1 MREQAIQAWI
11 AAAVTILLLPLS
23 AAALTAAD
31 SFDYGDGTELTGSG
45 SAGGGWGGP
54 WYLGGGSGRVS
65 FSNFAGVAVG
75 GPTTSTRE
83 NKRDFAT
90 PLSITA
96 GDPTIWLSFDLKVD
110 FDGTI
115 GNSQDTA
122 GLEGAGV
129 YGRLNDPGGNLKWSL
144 FHTLTPPY
152 YDFSTV
158 DVPDDVW
165 SSVCVKLE
173 PTGDGVATYT
183 LWVDPDYGMPD
194 DDPGQV
200 APLLTGTMDLGNTS
214 IPNVVLYS
222 TYYDSG
228 NVRSTDNLRVS
239 TDSSPFSTE
248 PIAVT
253 AVNVSDVF
261 ALAFD
266 SDDGTSY
273 RLQCT
278 TNVQQGTW
286 TDLNIVIEG
295 TGGQELAFDPTYS
308 TQKLY
313 RVSVAQ

>member
-1 MREQAIQAWI
+1 M
-11 AAAVTILLLPLS
+11 AVTVFLLPLL
-23 AAALTAAD
+23 AAATTMTD
-31 SFDYGDGTELTGSG
+31 SFDYGDGTDLTGSG
-45 SAGGGWGGP
+45 SAGGGWAGP
-54 WYLGGGSGRVS
+54 WYLGSGSGRVS
-65 FSNFAGVAVG
+65 FQNSGGVSMG

-165 SSVCVKLE
+165 SHVCVKLQ
-173 PTGDGVATYT
+173 PTGDGVADYSM
-183 LWVDPDYGMPD
+183 WVDPNYGLLE

-200 APLLTGTMDLGNTS
+200 DPLLTGVMDLGNTS

-228 NVRSTDNLRVS
+228 NIRSTDNLRVS
-239 TDSSPFSTE
+239 TDSSLFIPEPSTVLLMLCGWVLL
-248 PIAVT
+248 I
-253 AVNVSDVF
+253 
-261 ALAFD
+261 LRR
-266 SDDGTSY
+266 G
-273 RLQCT
+273 R
-278 TNVQQGTW
+278 
-286 TDLNIVIEG
+286 
-295 TGGQELAFDPTYS
+295 
-308 TQKLY
+308 
-313 RVSVAQ
+313 